1 MLMENKAVSVVV
13 PVYNREGLVGRCL
26 DSIKAQTYR
35 PVNLIVVDNNSSDRS
50 AAVVK

>member
-26 DSIKAQTYR
+26 DSIKAQTY
-35 PVNLIVVDNNSSDRS
+35 LSSWTTIRLTG
-50 AAVVK
+50 VRRL